1 MSQAVRRGIILLAIL
16 LLVLAVISVAI
27 FTQKKTLEEQNQ
39 NLQAQLTEYQ
49 NKESQLLAKT
59 KRLQDDSKA
68 MNDRVAQKDKEK
80 AEVQGMYDELKAKY
94 DAVDSQMAQAA
105 RERDDWKGRLEAIRR
120 ERDELMN
127 KLRNQPTKIVYK
139 EREVPAEGSAPSV
152 AGPQGEGYWA
162 QVLKEKAALQLELEK
177 VKSDLDQSVLQIVD
191 LKKQNSDMQLEI
203 KTIQNE
209 KEEIVRKIKY
219 GEDLANNLAVEVA
232 RARNDQKM
240 TNERADKLK
249 NENQQLQDQI
259 KQLTTTKVALERS
272 LTRLGEDKDKMGK
285 KLTQTESVIQSR
297 IDEIWQIKQNLDQKI
312 TDLPVKPSPTEVEL
326 PPIIVNAAPVG
337 PAVGPAVSV
346 APKEKQHT
354 VISINETNNFVIVD
368 LGEADGSRVGQTLK
382 VYRGGNDIASLE
394 VIQVRK
400 DISAADIKN
409 KSVQL
414 KVGDIVR

>member
-1 MSQAVRRGIILLAIL
+1 MSQAVRRGIILLAVL

-27 FTQKKTLEEQNQ
+27 FAQKRTLEEQNQ

-49 NKESQLLAKT
+49 NKESALLAKT
-59 KRLQDDSKA
+59 KKLQDDSKV
-68 MNDRVAQKDKEK
+68 MNDRIAQKDKEK
-80 AEVQGMYDELKAKY
+80 AEVQGMYDELKSKY
-94 DAVDSQMAQAA
+94 DAVDGQMAQVA
-105 RERDDWKGRLEAIRR
+105 RERDDWKNRLETTRR
-120 ERDELMN
+120 ERDELMK
-127 KLRNQPTKIVYK
+127 KLRNQPEKIVYK
-139 EREVPAEGSAPSV
+139 EREPAPVPPT
-152 AGPQGEGYWA
+152 AGQGEGYWA
-162 QVLKEKAALQLELEK
+162 QVLKEKAVLQLELEK
-177 VKSDLDQSVLQIVD
+177 VKSDLDQSVLEIVD
-191 LKKQNSDMQLEI
+191 LKKRNSDMQLEI

-219 GEDLANNLAVEVA
+219 GEDLANNLSVEVA

-240 TNERADKLK
+240 TNDRADKLK
-249 NENQQLQDQI
+249 DENRQLQDQI
-259 KQLTTTKVALERS
+259 KQLTATKVTLERN

-312 TDLPVKPSPTEVEL
+312 TDLPVKSSPTEVEL
-326 PPIIVNAAPVG
+326 PAIIVNAAPAG
-337 PAVGPAVSV
+337 PPAA
-346 APKEKQHT
+346 APKEKQHAI
-354 VISINETNNFVIVD
+354 ISINETNNFVIVD
-368 LGEADGSRVGQTLK
+368 LGEADGSRVGQALK

>member
-1 MSQAVRRGIILLAIL
+1 MSQAVRRGIILLAVL

-49 NKESQLLAKT
+49 NKESQLSAKI
-59 KRLQDDSKA
+59 KKLQDDSKV

-80 AEVQGMYDELKAKY
+80 AEVQGMYDELKSKY
-94 DAVDSQMAQAA
+94 DAVDGQMAQVA
-105 RERDDWKGRLEAIRR
+105 RERDDWKSRLETTRR
-120 ERDELMN
+120 ERDGLMK
-127 KLRNQPTKIVYK
+127 KLSNQPEKIVYK
-139 EREVPAEGSAPSV
+139 EREPAPVVPPAAV
-152 AGPQGEGYWA
+152 QGEGYWA
-162 QVLKEKAALQLELEK
+162 QVLKEKAVLQLELEK
-177 VKSDLDQSVLQIVD
+177 VKSDLEQSVLEIVD
-191 LKKQNSDMQLEI
+191 LKKRNSDMQLEI

-209 KEEIVRKIKY
+209 KEEIAHKVKY
-219 GEDLANNLAVEVA
+219 GEDLANNLSVEVA

-249 NENQQLQDQI
+249 EQNRQMQDQI

-272 LTRLGEDKDKMGK
+272 LMRLGEDKDKMGK
-285 KLTQTESVIQSR
+285 KLTQTESVIQGR

-312 TDLPVKPSPTEVEL
+312 IDLPVKPSPTEVEL
-326 PPIIVNAAPVG
+326 PPIIVSAAPAG
-337 PAVGPAVSV
+337 PAVGPAVGGV
-346 APKEKQHT
+346 PREKQHT

>member
-1 MSQAVRRGIILLAIL
+1 MSQAVRRGIILLAAL

-27 FTQKKTLEEQNQ
+27 FTQKRSLEEQNQ

-59 KRLQDDSKA
+59 KKLQDDSKA

-80 AEVQGMYDELKAKY
+80 AEVQGMYDELKSKY
-94 DAVDSQMAQAA
+94 DAVDGQMAQVA
-105 RERDDWKGRLEAIRR
+105 RERDDWKGRLETARR
-120 ERDELMN
+120 ERDELMK
-127 KLRNQPTKIVYK
+127 KLRNQPEKIVYK
-139 EREVPAEGSAPSV
+139 EQPAAVPPA
-152 AGPQGEGYWA
+152 AGQGEGYWA
-162 QVLKEKAALQLELEK
+162 QVLKEKAVLQLELEK
-177 VKSDLDQSVLQIVD
+177 VKSDLDQSVLEIVD
-191 LKKQNSDMQLEI
+191 LKKKNSDMQLEI

-249 NENQQLQDQI
+249 DQNQQLQDQI

-285 KLTQTESVIQSR
+285 KLIQTENVIQGR

-326 PPIIVNAAPVG
+326 SPIIVNAVPAGPA
-337 PAVGPAVSV
+337 PAVGPAAA
-346 APKEKQHT
+346 APREKQHT

-368 LGEADGSRVGQTLK
+368 LGEADGSRVGQALK

>member
-1 MSQAVRRGIILLAIL
+1 MSQAIRRGIILLAVL
-16 LLVLAVISVAI
+16 LLVLAVIAVVI
-27 FTQKKTLEEQNQ
+27 FAQKRTLEQQNQ
-39 NLQAQLTEYQ
+39 SLQAQLTEYQ
-49 NKESQLLAKT
+49 NKESELLAKT
-59 KRLQDDSKA
+59 KKLQDDSKV
-68 MNDRVAQKDKEK
+68 MNERVAQKDKEK
-80 AEVQGMYDELKAKY
+80 AEVQGMYDELKSKY
-94 DAVDSQMAQAA
+94 DAVDEQMAQIT
-105 RERDDWKGRLEAIRR
+105 RERDDSKGRLETTRR
-120 ERDELMN
+120 ERDELMK
-127 KLRNQPTKIVYK
+127 KLRDQPEKIVYK
-139 EREVPAEGSAPSV
+139 ERPASV
-152 AGPQGEGYWA
+152 AAPQPQGEGYWA

-219 GEDLANNLAVEVA
+219 GEDLANNLSLEVA

-249 NENQQLQDQI
+249 DENQQLQDQI
-259 KQLTTTKVALERS
+259 KQLTTTRVTLERN

-285 KLTQTESVIQSR
+285 KLNQTESVIQGR

-312 TDLPVKPSPTEVEL
+312 TDLPIKPSPTEVEL
-326 PPIIVNAAPVG
+326 SPIVVNAVPANLANGGVGGGVPAPR
-337 PAVGPAVSV
+337 
-346 APKEKQHT
+346 EKQHT
-354 VISINETNNFVIVD
+354 VISINEANNFVIVD

>member
-1 MSQAVRRGIILLAIL
+1 MSQAIRRGIILLAVL
-16 LLVLAVISVAI
+16 LLVLAVIAVAI
-27 FTQKKTLEEQNQ
+27 FAQKRTLEQQNQ
-39 NLQAQLTEYQ
+39 NLQSQLTEYQ
-49 NKESQLLAKT
+49 NKESELLAKT
-59 KRLQDDSKA
+59 KKLQDDSKV

-80 AEVQGMYDELKAKY
+80 AEVQGMYDELKTKY
-94 DAVDSQMAQAA
+94 DAIDEQMAQVT
-105 RERDDWKGRLEAIRR
+105 RERDDWKGRLETTRR
-120 ERDELMN
+120 ERDELMK
-127 KLRNQPTKIVYK
+127 KLRDQPEKIVYK
-139 EREVPAEGSAPSV
+139 ERAA
-152 AGPQGEGYWA
+152 APQGEGYWA

-219 GEDLANNLAVEVA
+219 GEDLANNLSLEVA
-232 RARNDQKM
+232 RARNDQKT

-249 NENQQLQDQI
+249 DQNQQLQDQI

-285 KLTQTESVIQSR
+285 KLNQTESVIQSR

-312 TDLPVKPSPTEVEL
+312 TDLPVKSSPTEVEL

-337 PAVGPAVSV
+337 PAAGPAVG
-346 APKEKQHT
+346 PKQHT

-368 LGEADGSRVGQTLK
+368 LGEADGSRVGQALK

>member
-1 MSQAVRRGIILLAIL
+1 MSQAVRRGIILLAAL
-16 LLVLAVISVAI
+16 LLVLAVISIAI
-27 FTQKKTLEEQNQ
+27 FTQKKSLEEQNR

-59 KRLQDDSKA
+59 KKLQDDSKA
-68 MNDRVAQKDKEK
+68 MNDRVAQKDREK
-80 AEVQGMYDELKAKY
+80 AEVQGMYDELKFKY
-94 DAVDSQMAQAA
+94 DAVDGQMAQVA
-105 RERDDWKGRLEAIRR
+105 RERDDWKSRLETTRR

-127 KLRNQPTKIVYK
+127 KLRDQPEKIVYK
-139 EREVPAEGSAPSV
+139 EREPAAV
-152 AGPQGEGYWA
+152 AVAAPQGEGYWA
-162 QVLKEKAALQLELEK
+162 QVLKDKAVLQLELEK
-177 VKSDLDQSVLQIVD
+177 VKSDLDQSVLEIVD
-191 LKKQNSDMQLEI
+191 LKKKNSDMQLEI

-249 NENQQLQDQI
+249 DQNQQLQDQI

-285 KLTQTESVIQSR
+285 KLIQTENVIQGR

-326 PPIIVNAAPVG
+326 SPIIVNAVPAGPA
-337 PAVGPAVSV
+337 PAVGPAAA
-346 APKEKQHT
+346 APREKQHT

-368 LGEADGSRVGQTLK
+368 LGEADGSRVGQALK

>member
-1 MSQAVRRGIILLAIL
+1 MSQAVRRGIILLAVL
-16 LLVLAVISVAI
+16 LLVLAVIAVAV
-27 FTQKKTLEEQNQ
+27 FAQKKTLEEQNQ

-49 NKESQLLAKT
+49 NKESQLLAKA
-59 KRLQDDSKA
+59 KKLQDDSKV
-68 MNDRVAQKDKEK
+68 MNDRVVQKDKEK
-80 AEVQGMYDELKAKY
+80 TEVQGMYDELKAKY
-94 DAVDSQMAQAA
+94 DAVDGQMVQVT
-105 RERDDWKGRLEAIRR
+105 RERDDWKGRLETTRR

-127 KLRNQPTKIVYK
+127 KLRNQPEKIVYK
-139 EREVPAEGSAPSV
+139 EREPAPV
-152 AGPQGEGYWA
+152 AAPQGEGYWA
-162 QVLKEKAALQLELEK
+162 QVLKEKAVLQLELEK
-177 VKSDLDQSVLQIVD
+177 VKSDLEQSVLQIVD

-219 GEDLANNLAVEVA
+219 GEDLANNLSVEVA

-249 NENQQLQDQI
+249 DQNHQLQDQI

-285 KLTQTESVIQSR
+285 KLTQTESVIQDR

-312 TDLPVKPSPTEVEL
+312 TDFPVKPSPTEVEL
-326 PPIIVNAAPVG
+326 PPIVVNAVPVG
-337 PAVGPAVSV
+337 PAAGPNVGV
-346 APKEKQHT
+346 APREKQHT

-368 LGEADGSRVGQTLK
+368 LGEADGSRVGQALK
-382 VYRGGNDIASLE
+382 VYRGGTDIASLE